1 MVIIQKFRLMWMCAL
16 KQLVPTVWQLCQPSC
31 SSSKLE
37 LFIDADVTSI
47 FSQPAW
53 SDQRISSKFERNPSW
68 CLQTQEGFAYWQDA
82 RSWQSGF
89 GSKDQRTLWSCG
101 LGWRYSIWSQGPYWL
116 CVHADT
122 HCCREWLSWIHLSV
136 PKAPSAS
143 TKMMN
148 IPILDV
154 FTQVMS
160 HQTLSLLCSGLT
172 IDILWKVLSSSSLIV
187 MSSWSLP
194 LPSTNLL
201 RSTRSGR
208 D

>member
-1 MVIIQKFRLMWMCAL
+1 MVIIQKLRLMWMCAL

-37 LFIDADVTSI
+37 LLLLLTLPVYSLSLPDLINEEVLY
-47 FSQPAW
+47 
-53 SDQRISSKFERNPSW
+53 KFERNQTW

-101 LGWRYSIWSQGPYWL
+101 LGWRYSIWSQGAYWS
-116 CVHADT
+116 CVDADT
-122 HCCREWLSWIHLSV
+122 RCCREWLSWIHLSV

-148 IPILDV
+148 TPILDV

-160 HQTLSLLCSGLT
+160 HQTLSLLC
-172 IDILWKVLSSSSLIV
+172 
-187 MSSWSLP
+187 
-194 LPSTNLL
+194 
-201 RSTRSGR
+201 
-208 D
+208 